1 MAKRRRLAGPFEDA
15 APDAPLETKAMP
27 FGRPAPIASVAAEAS
42 EIAALQEMAAEITRA
57 RAEGRFIQAL
67 PLEAI
72 EADHLVRDRIAADP
86 EEMSGLAESIR
97 ANGQRIPIE
106 VTDLGQGRFG
116 LISGWR
122 RLAALK
128 ALHEETERI
137 FTGVEE
143 LADAYVAMVEEN
155 EIRAGLSYYE
165 RARIAAK
172 AVEAGVFGSERE
184 ALQRLYANASRAKR
198 SKIGSFV
205 TLHRGLGEALR
216 FPAAIPERLGLSLVK
231 RLEEEPGFAAR
242 AAAALGQDTPEAEA
256 AVLTRLI
263 APPKSAKSK
272 PAEIAPGIRLGG
284 KPGALRLDGP
294 GVDADFRARL
304 EATIEP
310 QVVPLDGVVIGP
322 V

>member
-27 FGRPAPIASVAAEAS
+27 FGRPVQSRPAPIASVAAESA
-42 EIAALQEMAAEITRA
+42 EIAALQEMAAEISRA
-57 RAEGRFIQAL
+57 RAEGRFVQAL
-67 PLEAI
+67 PLEAV
-72 EADHLVRDRIAADP
+72 EVDHLVRDRIAADP
-86 EEMSGLAESIR
+86 EEMSGLIESIR

-128 ALHEETERI
+128 ALQQETGSFPR
-137 FTGVEE
+137 V
-143 LADAYVAMVEEN
+143 LAMLRKPAAAADAYVAMVEEN

-242 AAAALGQDTPEAEA
+242 AAAALGQDTAEAEA

-263 APPKSAKSK
+263 APPKAEK
-272 PAEIAPGIRLGG
+272 PKAAEIAPGIRLTG
-284 KPGALRLDGP
+284 KPAALRLDGP
-294 GVDADFRARL
+294 GVDAAFRARL
-304 EATIEP
+304 EEW
-310 QVVPLDGVVIGP
+310 LRR
-322 V
+322 